1 MVNYGVKE
9 LAEAFRTVR
18 RNTIQVAKDIP
29 DNKYSYVP
37 APGVRSVADTLR
49 HIAHIVSLHYDF
61 HRDRKIST
69 LKGYDFDE
77 LNKHQTALEQA
88 APSDKAGLVALLE
101 KEGDKFAKWLETL
114 SDAFLNETY
123 TDHMGQ
129 NPKTRFENLMSAK
142 EHEMHHRGQLMLV
155 ERMVGVTPHLTAQRQ
170 ERARARAAAK
180 AAAGKA

>member
-29 DNKYSYVP
+29 ENKYSFAP

-49 HIAHIVSLHYDF
+49 HIATIVTLHYSF
-61 HRDRKIST
+61 HGEKKLST
-69 LKGYDFDE
+69 LQGYDFDAY
-77 LNKHQTALEQA
+77 NKHRVEHEASMPT
-88 APSDKAGLVALLE
+88 DKAGIIALLE
-101 KEGDKFAKWLETL
+101 KEGDKFAKWVESL

-129 NPKTRFENLMSAK
+129 NPKTRFEHLLSAK

-155 ERMVGVTPHLTAQRQ
+155 ERMVGVTPHLTVQAQ
-170 ERARARAAAK
+170 ERVRARTAAK
-180 AAAGKA
+180 AGAGKA